1 MARVSGED
9 SGISDSQVTQRA
21 FLTSARL
28 KLARLHLDG
37 DLPRLYRQLCEI
49 SAHALSVERVGVWVF
64 DEKLQQVRCEGLWSE
79 KGDGTPL
86 PLPMS
91 TIPVYVKAVKE
102 QRFVATSD
110 ARTHA
115 DTAELH
121 DYLQAWHVT
130 SLLDAAI
137 YRNGEIYG
145 IVCHEHVGPPRE
157 WKREERQFAATVA
170 DLVSHFL
177 EVNERIAAQEH
188 AHELELKLK
197 DAHRLDAL
205 GRMAAGVA
213 HDLNNS
219 LAIITSGIAVLQRTS
234 DPEMLKTMEA
244 SARHAATLVSQLM
257 MLGRKQTP
265 AAQLLELQRVL
276 APLETLLRPLTPE
289 GVKLVL
295 DVERD
300 LIVWAEPG
308 QLQQVLQNLVTNAF
322 QAMKKG
328 GVVVLRAHGKQE
340 GVVFEVIDTGEGI
353 APENLEKLFDPFF
366 TTRASGHGIG
376 LALVQQLV
384 GQHGGEI
391 KVSSTLGDG
400 TTFRVWWPVRPP

>member
-1 MARVSGED
+1 MAGVSGED
-9 SGISDSQVTQRA
+9 SGISDGQVTQP
-21 FLTSARL
+21 FLTTARL

-49 SAHALSVERVGVWVF
+49 SAHALGVARVGVWVF
-64 DEKLQQVRCEGLWSE
+64 DEKAQQVRCDALWSE
-79 KGDGTPL
+79 KGDSPPL

-91 TIPVYVKAVKE
+91 AIPVYVKAVKE
-102 QRFVATSD
+102 LRFVATGD
-110 ARTHA
+110 ARTHT

-121 DYLQAWHVT
+121 DYLEEWHVT

-137 YRNGEIYG
+137 YRNGEIFG
-145 IVCHEHVGPPRE
+145 IVCHEQVGPPRE

-177 EVNERIAAQEH
+177 EVNERVAAQEH
-188 AHELELKLK
+188 AHQLELKLK

-213 HDLNNS
+213 HDLNNL
-219 LAIITSGIAVLQRTS
+219 LAIITNGIEILQRTS
-234 DPEMLKTMEA
+234 DPEMLKTMET

-276 APLETLLRPLTPE
+276 SPLEAMLKPLAPE
-289 GVKLVL
+289 GVKLVF
-295 DVERD
+295 DVKED

-322 QAMKKG
+322 QATKRG
-328 GVVVLRAHGKQE
+328 GVVVLRAHGKQHS
-340 GVVFEVIDTGEGI
+340 VVFEVIDTGEGI
-353 APENLEKLFDPFF
+353 APEHLDKLFDPFF

-384 GQHGGEI
+384 GQHGGDI

-400 TTFRVWWPVRPP
+400 TTFRVGWPVQPP